1 MPGRQCCQ
9 RPFSLTMSIWL
20 PSSPVRS
27 WPASRRAR
35 AIETGRPPPFGGG
48 ADSGD
53 ASEHVADTNN
63 RRRCLELERDHRPPR
78 LLPCFPPGTSSI
90 LRPMFVLCAGSG
102 DGTIILRPP
111 SHACRRSRCCCFF
124 VSCFSAPLRNSSPNS
139 LLPVLPAPVPPL
151 ESSAHAGDTSLH
163 QVWFTRATKN
173 KQSRRTTWRR
183 R

>member
-1 MPGRQCCQ
+1 M
-9 RPFSLTMSIWL
+9 L
-20 PSSPVRS
+20 PATILSHHVYLAPVISRSFVACEPARSSDRD
-27 WPASRRAR
+27 W
-35 AIETGRPPPFGGG
+35 TPPPFGGG
-48 ADSGD
+48 ADGGD